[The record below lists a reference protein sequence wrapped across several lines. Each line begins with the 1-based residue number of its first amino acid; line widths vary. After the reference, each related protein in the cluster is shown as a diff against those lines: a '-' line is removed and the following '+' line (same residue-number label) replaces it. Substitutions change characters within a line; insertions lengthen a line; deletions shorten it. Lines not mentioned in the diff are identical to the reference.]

1 MQKGHQDF
9 TKTESGG
16 KQQLGKTNKL
26 IGFPDFQFSM
36 QHNKYHQSLYII
48 SYVQWSTEQLD

>member
-48 SYVQWSTEQLD
+48 SYVQ